1 MRICR
6 GCCGHL
12 GQRWKKNRRATRG
25 RIKGVRPTQSREG
38 VKGGLRPFS
47 SAPCRVKG
55 QRPLWGWGQRLNCW
69 SGDQYQESCQ
79 QRRRQQSVPASN
91 FARPQTRPPS
101 RSTQQLCC
109 VAPNGRDHIACL
121 PPAHTILRKTW
132 APPHNSAARLP
143 MSFPPSAACK
153 FLDLPPVNL
162 RNLHL
167 HLTKNPFVSR
177 PPHLCGVT
185 LAQIPQI

>member
-25 RIKGVRPTQSREG
+25 RIMGVRPTQSREG

-55 QRPLWGWGQRLNCW
+55 QRPLWGLGQRPNCW

-91 FARPQTRPPS
+91 FARPQTRPQASLANYYTLS
-101 RSTQQLCC
+101 RQMGATT
-109 VAPNGRDHIACL
+109 
-121 PPAHTILRKTW
+121 PPACRQRTQSSEKLGHHRTTRRRVCRCLFRHLRH
-132 APPHNSAARLP
+132 ANFSIYR
-143 MSFPPSAACK
+143 
-153 FLDLPPVNL
+153 
-162 RNLHL
+162 
-167 HLTKNPFVSR
+167 
-177 PPHLCGVT
+177 
-185 LAQIPQI
+185 Q